1 MLGLYSFLLVQ
12 ERTKE
17 HTRLNRFS
25 ALCCHF
31 LNGKFLT
38 RYAQTRKIFLKM
50 PSWSGDLDGALK
62 QHQHSVADNCFF
74 SFLMSPF
81 TPIF

>member
-1 MLGLYSFLLVQ
+1 CK
-12 ERTKE
+12 KE
-17 HTRLNRFS
+17 PKNTPRLNRFS

-50 PSWSGDLDGALK
+50 PSRSGDLDGALK
-62 QHQHSVADNCFF
+62 QHQHSVVDNCFF